1 MVNLIYLFIMAIGKD
16 TLSYAGPIAEG
27 LGIMTGS
34 KELRGLGKIAKAF
47 GDVDQHKQT
56 RKDIKT
62 HSNASKGATTIN
74 AFHSE
79 TTKSVKDGGSIND
92 V

>member
-1 MVNLIYLFIMAIGKD
+1 MKIGKD

-34 KELRGLGKIAKAF
+34 KELRGLGKIAS
-47 GDVDQHKQT
+47 GIGNLEQHRKT
-56 RKDIKT
+56 RKDFKT
-62 HSNASKGATTIN
+62 QSNASKGATTVN
-74 AFHSE
+74 AFHPE

>member
-1 MVNLIYLFIMAIGKD
+1 MKIGKD

-34 KELRGLGKIAKAF
+34 KELKGLGKIAS
-47 GDVDQHKQT
+47 GIGNLDQHKQT
-56 RKDIKT
+56 RKDIKAYE
-62 HSNASKGATTIN
+62 NAGNRNGAVTVD
-74 AFHSE
+74 AFHSAS
-79 TTKSVKDGGSIND
+79 TKSVKDGGSIND

>member
-1 MVNLIYLFIMAIGKD
+1 MKIGKD

-62 HSNASKGATTIN
+62 HSNAVTVLLRSML
-74 AFHSE
+74 
-79 TTKSVKDGGSIND
+79 SIRHQQSLLKMEAL
-92 V
+92 